1 MVYITGPNDTLK
13 TVKQRDTPLGSLEVY
28 EKTCKMMN
36 PEMCEKN
43 PNWKQKLPPYTP
55 IFLLFEEPVDN
66 ETRKE
71 IWYELSKFSQEER
84 QILYELQEQGSDL
97 ATQVAVGS
105 LMEEFQE
112 YAKGVRQ
119 WLKTPLV
126 LTPWK
131 HANEIATNKHI
142 FKAIGEGSSHISM
155 SIRASSL
162 YRNLDELFENM
173 LARDELNR
181 TLHMLEGKREHA
193 GLRKSLE
200 QQIKDLTKKIK
211 QQLPKRLDNY
221 MNKYLRNRMTADGVR
236 KMRANCYSVKA
247 GRSGKFL
254 TTNLQVLDRTG
265 LGRLR
270 SLAGGLKQLSK
281 GISQGAK
288 MLNYGIVA
296 YDTYEAYNNG
306 GSVARTFITG
316 GLAVYLSTQ
325 AVAAVGGTTALGG
338 FVIGSGVTVSNLML
352 GSTILL
358 SCPVVG
364 WTALIVGLAAAAVI
378 SYGIKKGVEGVWDLG
393 EDLSPEVYK
402 QASEATKEMRQVLQ
416 SAWTEKSDWL
426 LEFYGNDGTQGLR
439 KLD

>member
-13 TVKQRDTPLGSLEVY
+13 TVKQKDTPLGSLEVY

-36 PEMCEKN
+36 PEMCEKY

-84 QILYELQEQGSDL
+84 QILHELQEQGSDL
-97 ATQVAVGS
+97 ATQVAIGS

-112 YAKGVRQ
+112 YAAKVRQ

-131 HANEIATNKHI
+131 HANEMFTNKHI
-142 FKAIGEGSSHISM
+142 FKSIGEGSSQISS
-155 SIRASSL
+155 SIQGSSL
-162 YRNLDELFENM
+162 YRNLDDLFENM

-181 TLHMLEGKREHA
+181 TLHMLEGKREFA
-193 GLRKSLE
+193 GLRKNLE

-211 QQLPKRLDNY
+211 QQIPKRLDNY

-236 KMRANCYSVKA
+236 RMRANCYSAKA
-247 GRSGKFL
+247 GRSGKLL
-254 TTNLQVLDRTG
+254 TTNLEVLDRMG

-270 SLAGGLKQLSK
+270 SLVKGLKTLGK
-281 GISQGAK
+281 GINQGAR

-306 GSVARTFITG
+306 GNVSRTFITG
-316 GLAVYLSTQ
+316 ALAVYLSTQ
-325 AVAAVGGTTALGG
+325 VVAAAGGTTALGG
-338 FVIGSGVTVSNLML
+338 LVIGSSTLAF
-352 GSTILL
+352 GSTVLVC
-358 SCPVVG
+358 CPVVG
-364 WTALIVGLAAAAVI
+364 WTALIVGLVAAAAI
-378 SYGIKKGVEGVWDLG
+378 SYATKKGLEGVWDIS
-393 EDLSPEVYK
+393 EELSQEAYK
-402 QASEATKEMRQVLQ
+402 KASEATKEMRKELK
-416 SAWTEKSDWL
+416 SAWSEKSDWL
-426 LEFYGNDGTQGLR
+426 LEFYGNN
-439 KLD
+439 